1 MRCAST
7 RVRAEASTSSPSS
20 GANKQ
25 VLRLVHRGRDVRL
38 VGTMHYNP
46 RSIELSASTV
56 RELAS
61 KDALGALVLE
71 TCPKRWEK
79 TLKFQPKDSIMR
91 RILDNEFQASAEEAE
106 ANGAE
111 IVLGDQ
117 KIEDLGDNLKSLV
130 KETIADVLW
139 LPRAV
144 NGGWARYYEDV
155 RDAVRREINARDDT
169 AVTSPWEFFD
179 ASLLLNVP
187 VSLIRYPLAWL
198 LKSPTLIVPLVTF
211 TATLAALPDA
221 VESIT
226 DTAQQSAAET
236 FVTDLFLT
244 LDFLQISLLTRC
256 FLVALLR
263 DRNDIL
269 AESISSA
276 CDRVPP
282 NGSVVAILGAA
293 HLNGVHRRLLD
304 DDSFLDRAAAPER

>member
-7 RVRAEASTSSPSS
+7 RVRAEASTSSSSS

-91 RILDNEFQASAEEAE
+91 RILDNEFQASAEEA
-106 ANGAE
+106 NGAE

-117 KIEDLGDNLKSLV
+117 EIEKLGDNLKYLV

-155 RDAVRREINARDDT
+155 REAVRREINARDDT
-169 AVTSPWEFFD
+169 AVTTPWEFFD

-198 LKSPTLIVPLVTF
+198 LKSPKLIVPLVTF

-221 VESIT
+221 VESIS
-226 DTAQQSAAET
+226 DSAQQSAAET
-236 FVTDLFLT
+236 IVTDLFLA

-263 DRNDIL
+263 DRNDVL
-269 AESISSA
+269 AESISNA
-276 CDRVPP
+276 CDRVPA
-282 NGSVVAILGAA
+282 NGAVVAILGAA
-293 HLNGVHRRLLD
+293 HLNGVHRRLRELED
-304 DDSFLDRAAAPER
+304 DALERAAAPER